1 MGPARTP
8 KHPRDPRSIALTAT
22 EPTSNEDA
30 RLAARQ
36 EAKREIIEFITM
48 VLWLLLLFLVL
59 RKFVIE
65 GYEVQGPSMEPSLR
79 DRERIL
85 VFKLPHLLSQFALFE
100 DLESI
105 KERDVVVFQSPD
117 DPDKRYVKRVI
128 AKGPKPQRRKMVDAQ
143 QNGAS
148 VPPTDS
154 VSVLYQDGH
163 VYVNNNRIDEPYAVG
178 GGNLHGQERVTEVR
192 LGSGEYYVLGDNRNV
207 SRDSRSFGRVADDR
221 IIGKAILRFWPLNRL
236 GLVQ

>member
-1 MGPARTP
+1 M
-8 KHPRDPRSIALTAT
+8 TAT

-48 VLWLLLLFLVL
+48 VFWLLLLFLVL

-100 DLESI
+100 DLETI
-105 KERDVVVFQSPD
+105 KQGNVVVFQSPD
-117 DPDKRYVKRVI
+117 DPDKRYVKRII
-128 AKGPKPQRRKMVDAQ
+128 AKGPKQQRGKVVDAKQ
-143 QNGAS
+143 DGPSDQT
-148 VPPTDS
+148 TDS
-154 VSVLYQDGH
+154 VSVLYKDGH
-163 VYVNNNRIDEPYAVG
+163 VYVNNNRIDEPYAIG
-178 GGNLHGQERVTEVR
+178 RGDNTHEQELVAEVR
-192 LGSGEYYVLGDNRNV
+192 LGPGEYYVLGDNRNV
-207 SRDSRSFGRVADDR
+207 SRDSRSFGRVTDDR

-236 GLVQ
+236 GLVE